1 MLKPKC
7 DVCRISLGA
16 ALVIVISGCGK
27 GTGGRLEDDRET
39 AFRTPAT
46 VEQAATILDLST
58 FPATDG
64 AQRGTPAVAS
74 FSSVAP
80 GGVKSVFE
88 FQRKKLLSLG
98 FKELPNSSI
107 TDQAASAMFGKKGFV
122 VSVSVFPQEPN
133 KVLVSVQNH
142 GNIRP
147 GKLPVP
153 PNVKPV
159 YVGDSTAMYV
169 TNAAVAETK
178 EACRKLLLAD
188 GWVPYGGAA
197 NS

>member
-1 MLKPKC
+1 MKPNAY
-7 DVCRISLGA
+7 VRRIVFGG
-16 ALVIVISGCGK
+16 ALVIGASGCGK
-27 GTGGRLEDDRET
+27 GGDEPI
-39 AFRTPAT
+39 AFKSPAT
-46 VEQAATILDLST
+46 VEQAATIFDLST
-58 FPATDG
+58 FPVTDG
-64 AQRGTPAVAS
+64 AQRHAPAVAS
-74 FSSVAP
+74 FSCEAP
-80 GGVKSVFE
+80 GDVKSVFE

-107 TDQAASAMFGKKGFV
+107 TDQAGSAMFGKKGFV

-133 KVLVSVQNH
+133 KVLVSIQNH

-153 PNVKPV
+153 PSVKPI

-169 TNAAVAETK
+169 TDVSVAETK